1 MSQVTRRSKIAVR
14 IFSVITAVA
23 AAVALALT
31 FAPVRSAAPPPNDAA
46 DQAMSTIT
54 AAAIRSDMRFL
65 ADDALEGRGTA
76 TRGHEIAAKYM
87 ATRFE
92 GMGLQPGG
100 DNGSYFQ
107 QVPMRA
113 LKTDEA
119 KSSLTITRNG
129 QARTLTPNVDYIL
142 VADPSRPDT
151 SVEAPVVFVGFGVT
165 APDQNYDDYKSID
178 VKGKI
183 VAFVTGAPNFESSL
197 KAHYSS
203 TEVKAKI
210 AAEHGAVGVLGL
222 DDPVSEAIYPFNK
235 FVRDLINPEYR
246 WIDKEGHPN
255 DEQPELKSAAFL
267 SLAAAKSIFEGAPHT
282 GDEIFAGA
290 KTGKL
295 WSFPL
300 PITAKLHTV
309 TEIKE
314 THSPNVVA
322 KLEGSDP
329 ILKGEYVVYTAHL
342 DHLGIGAPQ
351 NGDAIYNGALDNAS
365 GSATI
370 LEVAQAFTKMNPKPR
385 RSILFVSVTG
395 EEAGELG
402 SLYFAHYPT
411 VAKNSIVGDINVD
424 EVFMLYPLQDVIAFG
439 AEHSSLE
446 SAIRR
451 AADRMHIV
459 ESPDPMPEQTVF
471 IRSDQYS
478 FVLQGIPAVM
488 PSPGFK
494 STEPK
499 KALNLAMKWMDDTYH
514 EPNDDMNQ
522 PNLDFEAAANFA
534 RFTFLT
540 GYYVAQDSERPT
552 WNKGDFFGDRYGHL
566 AK

>member
-1 MSQVTRRSKIAVR
+1 MPRLVHVPKIIVKFVT
-14 IFSVITAVA
+14 A
-23 AAVALALT
+23 AALVAGALGLGLAS
-31 FAPVRSAAPPPNDAA
+31 VQSAPPANDVA
-46 DQAMSTIT
+46 DQAMATIT
-54 AAAIRSDMRFL
+54 ADAIRADMRFL
-65 ADDALEGRGTA
+65 ADDLLEGRGTA

-100 DNGSYFQ
+100 ENGSYFQ
-107 QVPMRA
+107 QVPLRSF
-113 LKTDEA
+113 KTDEA
-119 KSSLTITRNG
+119 KSLLTITRNG
-129 QARTLTPNVDYIL
+129 QTLPLTANVDFL
-142 VADPSRPDT
+142 LTGDPSRPDV
-151 SVEAPVVFVGFGVT
+151 SVEASVVFVGFGVT

-183 VAFVTGAPNFESSL
+183 VAFVLGAPNFESSL

-203 TEVKAKI
+203 LELKAQT
-210 AAEHGAVGVLGL
+210 AVDHGAIGIIGL
-222 DDPVSEAIYPFNK
+222 DDPISESIYPFAK
-235 FVRDLINPEYR
+235 FVRDTATPEYR
-246 WIDKEGHPN
+246 WLDKAGHPN
-255 DEQPELKSAAFL
+255 DEQPQLKGAAFL
-267 SLAAAKSIFEGAPHT
+267 SIAATRALFEGTPHT
-282 GDEIFAGA
+282 GDEMFAGVKA
-290 KTGKL
+290 GKL
-295 WSFPL
+295 WSSPL

-309 TEIKE
+309 TDIKE
-314 THSPNVVA
+314 THSPNVIA

-329 ILKGEYVVYTAHL
+329 VLQGEYIVYTAHL
-342 DHLGIGAPQ
+342 DHLGIGAPL

-370 LEVAQAFTKMNPKPR
+370 LEVAQAFAKMNPRPR
-385 RSILFVSVTG
+385 RSMLFVSVTG

-411 VAKNSIVGDINVD
+411 VAKNSIVADINVD
-424 EVFMLYPLQDVIAFG
+424 EVFLLWPMQDVIAFG
-439 AEHSSLE
+439 AEHSSLD

-451 AADRMHIV
+451 AAGRMHIV

-478 FVLQGIPAVM
+478 FVMQGIPAVM

-494 STEPK
+494 STDPNK
-499 KALNLAMKWMDDTYH
+499 KAFDIAMKWMDDTYH

-534 RFTFLT
+534 RFTLLT
-540 GYYVAQDSERPT
+540 GYYVAQDPQRPT

>member
-1 MSQVTRRSKIAVR
+1 MLRLIQVPKIVVK
-14 IFSVITAVA
+14 IVS
-23 AAVALALT
+23 AVAL
-31 FAPVRSAAPPPNDAA
+31 VSAALVLGLANARPAPPANDAA
-46 DQAMSTIT
+46 DQAMATIT
-54 AAAIRSDMRFL
+54 ADAIRSDMRFL

-87 ATRFE
+87 ASRFE

-100 DNGSYFQ
+100 ENGSYFQ
-107 QVPMRA
+107 QVPLRSF
-113 LKTDEA
+113 KTDEA
-119 KSSLTITRNG
+119 KSSLTVTRNG
-129 QARTLTPNVDYIL
+129 QALPLMANVDFIL
-142 VADPSRPDT
+142 TGDPSRPDV
-151 SVEAPVVFVGFGVT
+151 SVEAPVVFAGFGVT

-183 VAFVTGAPNFESSL
+183 VAFVLGAPNFESSL

-203 TEVKAKI
+203 LEVKAQT
-210 AAEHGAVGVLGL
+210 AVDHGAVGTVAF
-222 DDPVSEAIYPFNK
+222 DDPISESIYPFDK
-235 FVRDLINPEYR
+235 WVRDLENPEYR
-246 WIDKEGHPN
+246 WIDKGGRPN
-255 DEQPELKSAAFL
+255 DEQPRLKGGALLNLSATKAL
-267 SLAAAKSIFEGAPHT
+267 FEGTPHT
-282 GDEIFAGA
+282 GDEIFAGVKA
-290 KTGKL
+290 GKL
-295 WSFPL
+295 GSFPL
-300 PITAKLHTV
+300 PITAKMHTV
-309 TEIKE
+309 TDIKE
-314 THSPNVVA
+314 THSPNVIA

-329 ILKGEYVVYTAHL
+329 ILKGEYIVYTAHL
-342 DHLGIGAPQ
+342 DHLGIGAPV

-370 LEVAQAFTKMNPKPR
+370 LEVAQAFVKMNPRPR

-411 VAKNSIVGDINVD
+411 VAKNSIVADINVD
-424 EVFMLYPLQDVIAFG
+424 EVFLLWPMQDVIAFG

-451 AADRMHIV
+451 AAERMHIV
-459 ESPDPMPEQTVF
+459 ESRDPMPEQTVF

-494 STEPK
+494 SNNPNVK
-499 KALNLAMKWMDDTYH
+499 PFDSAMAWMTNIYH
-514 EPNDDMNQ
+514 QPQDDMNQ
-522 PNLDFEAAANFA
+522 PGLDFEAAADFA
-534 RFTFLT
+534 RFTLLT
-540 GYYVAQDSERPT
+540 GYYVAQDPQRPT

>member
-1 MSQVTRRSKIAVR
+1 MLSLTRVSKTVAKIAIGVA
-14 IFSVITAVA
+14 VVA
-23 AAVALALT
+23 AGLALGLGT
-31 FAPVRSAAPPPNDAA
+31 ARSAPAANDAA
-46 DQAMSTIT
+46 DQAMATIT
-54 AAAIRSDMRFL
+54 ADAIRSDIRFL
-65 ADDALEGRGTA
+65 SDDALEGRGTA

-87 ATRFE
+87 ASRFE
-92 GMGLQPGG
+92 GMGLQPVG
-100 DNGSYFQ
+100 DNHSYFQ
-107 QVPMRA
+107 QVPMRS
-113 LKTDEA
+113 LKTEEA

-129 QARTLTPNVDYIL
+129 QEQPLKANVDFTL
-142 VADPSRPDT
+142 AADPSRPDV

-178 VKGKI
+178 AKGTI
-183 VAFVTGAPNFESSL
+183 VAFVLGAPNFESSL

-203 TEVKAKI
+203 LEVKAQI
-210 AAEHGAVGVLGL
+210 AVDHGAVGILAL
-222 DDPVSEAIYPFNK
+222 DDPVSEGIYPFDK
-235 FVRDLINPEYR
+235 GVRDLENPEYR
-246 WIDKEGHPN
+246 YIDKMGRPN
-255 DEQPELKSAAFL
+255 DEQPQLRGGAFL
-267 SLAAAKSIFEGAPHT
+267 SLAATKAIFEGTPHT
-282 GDEIFAGA
+282 GDEVFAGA
-290 KTGKL
+290 KAGKL

-300 PITAKLHTV
+300 RITAKLHTV
-309 TEIKE
+309 TDIKE

-329 ILKGEYVVYTAHL
+329 ILKGEYVVYSAHL
-342 DHLGIGAPQ
+342 DHLGIGAPV

-370 LEVAQAFTKMNPKPR
+370 LEVAQAFAKMNPRPR
-385 RSILFVSVTG
+385 RSILFISVTG

-411 VAKNSIVGDINVD
+411 VAKNSIVADINVD
-424 EVFMLYPLQDVIAFG
+424 EVFLLYPLQDVIAFG
-439 AEHSSLE
+439 AEHSSLD

-451 AADRMHIV
+451 AAERMHIV

-494 STEPK
+494 STDPNK
-499 KALNLAMKWMDDTYH
+499 KALDIAMKWMDDTYH

-534 RFTFLT
+534 RFSLLT
-540 GYYVAQDSERPT
+540 GYYVAQDPQRPT